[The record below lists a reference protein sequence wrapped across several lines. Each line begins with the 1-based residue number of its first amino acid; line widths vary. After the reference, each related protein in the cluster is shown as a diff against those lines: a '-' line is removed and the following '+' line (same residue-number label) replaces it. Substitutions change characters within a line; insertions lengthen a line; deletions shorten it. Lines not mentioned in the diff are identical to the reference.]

1 MKKKI
6 LATLLLSTV
15 VLTSL
20 NDVAVIVAN
29 DIDSQ
34 IAAKN
39 QQISE
44 LTAQQAEAQQQVDV
58 IQGQVDE
65 IIAEQAKL
73 TEENTRLEAESQALA
88 ADIERLSADI
98 VSRDGAL
105 KEQARSAQTDASA
118 SSYINTILDSKSI
131 VDAVSRVNAMREIVA
146 ANNRMLEQQK
156 TDKEVIVEK
165 QKANQEAINTLAA
178 NRQKLEDDAQIL
190 QVRQAELQVAQ
201 LNLAA
206 QKATAEDEKNSLLEQ
221 KAAAEEAA
229 RQAAARQA
237 EYEAQ
242 QRALAAQQAASVAA
256 PVAAA
261 PAQAATE
268 TSEAP
273 AAETSEVAAAPAQT
287 AASEA
292 TQTAVASEPVV
303 TQTVST
309 PAVSSST
316 GAGSSAAA
324 RNASFDAS
332 SYPVGE
338 CTWGVKSQLSWV
350 GPYWGDAKHWLAS
363 AAAEGFRTGST
374 PQVGAI
380 AVWTGGYY
388 GHVAVVTAVESSTS
402 IQVVESNYMGRRYIG
417 NHRGGY
423 FNPTTTSEGA
433 VYYIYPPY

>member
-6 LATLLLSTV
+6 LATIMLSTV
-15 VLTSL
+15 VLSNANYVAMISA
-20 NDVAVIVAN
+20 NDV
-29 DIDSQ
+29 DSQ

-44 LTAQQAEAQQQVDV
+44 LTAQQAEAQQQVDA
-58 IQGQVDE
+58 IQGQVDA
-65 IIAEQAKL
+65 IVSEQAKL
-73 TEENTRLEAESQALA
+73 TEENTRLEAESQTLG

-105 KEQARSAQTDASA
+105 REQARSAQIDGSA

-131 VDAVSRVNAMREIVA
+131 IDAVSRVNAMREIVS

-156 TDKEVIVEK
+156 ADKEAIVEK
-165 QKANQEAINTLAA
+165 QKANQEAITTLAA
-178 NRQKLEDDAQIL
+178 NRQKLEDDAQVL
-190 QVRQAELQVAQ
+190 QVRQAELEAAK
-201 LNLAA
+201 LNLAV
-206 QKATAEDEKNSLLEQ
+206 QKATAEDEKNSLLEK
-221 KAAAEEAA
+221 KAVAEEAA

-237 EYEAQ
+237 EYQALQASLAQ
-242 QRALAAQQAASVAA
+242 QQVASVSA
-256 PVAAA
+256 PV
-261 PAQAATE
+261 
-268 TSEAP
+268 
-273 AAETSEVAAAPAQT
+273 
-287 AASEA
+287 
-292 TQTAVASEPVV
+292 
-303 TQTVST
+303 VST
-309 PAVSSST
+309 PVATTVTETVSVPSQSVSTSTTPVFSGSS
-316 GAGSSAAA
+316 SSAAVSNA
-324 RNASFDAS
+324 RYDAS

-350 GPYWGDAKHWLAS
+350 GPYWGDAKQWLAS
-363 AAAEGFRTGST
+363 ARAEGFNTGSI
-374 PQVGAI
+374 PREGAI

-388 GHVAVVTAVESSTS
+388 GHVAVVTAVQSSTS

>member
-73 TEENTRLEAESQALA
+73 TEENARLEAESQALA
-88 ADIERLSADI
+88 SDIERLSADI

-178 NRQKLEDDAQIL
+178 NRQQLEDDAQVL

-261 PAQAATE
+261 PAQA

-273 AAETSEVAAAPAQT
+273 AAEASEVAAAP
-287 AASEA
+287 EV
-292 TQTAVASEPVV
+292 TQTVAASEPVV

-309 PAVSSST
+309 PASSSSS
-316 GAGSSAAA
+316 GSGSSAAA